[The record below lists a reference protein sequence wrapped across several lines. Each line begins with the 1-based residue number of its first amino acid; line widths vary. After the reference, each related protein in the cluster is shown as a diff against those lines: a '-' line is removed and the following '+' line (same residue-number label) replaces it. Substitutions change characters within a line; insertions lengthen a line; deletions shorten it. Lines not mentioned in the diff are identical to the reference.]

1 MLETRTCPKC
11 GAELAAQSLGGLCP
25 RCVAQFALTAG
36 DEPPPT
42 AGSKVSP
49 TEKPGDMVGRYKLLE
64 KIGEGGFGV
73 VYVAEQREP
82 VTRRVALKI
91 IKLGMDT
98 RQVVGRFEA
107 ERQALA
113 LMDHPNIARVL
124 DAGALE
130 TGRPFFV
137 MELVRGSKITDFC
150 DQRALSI
157 RQRLGLFL
165 RICQAVQHA
174 HQKGIIHRDLKPSNI
189 LVTLHDGEAVPKVI
203 DFGIAKAT
211 QGQLTGKT
219 VYTQFGH
226 FLGTPAYM
234 SPEQAEQSEADI
246 DTRSDIYSLGALLY
260 ELLTGKTPFEEKDL
274 AGGGLEQMRRAIRDR
289 EPPRPST
296 RLSTL
301 EPVELAAAAARRQ
314 AEPPRLIQLVR
325 GDLDWIVMRCLE
337 KDRARRYD
345 TASGLAMDIQRHLK
359 NEPVLARPPGNL
371 YRFQKMVRRNKL
383 AVTAAAVVTAAL
395 AAGLGLATFSYVRE
409 RAARAEAEAAE
420 KTVRAQAG
428 QLLQAAQMMHFGATN
443 LNEAETFYRQTLEM
457 QKNLLGRNSPAVAAT
472 FSDLARV
479 LKEEGKLSEAETA
492 QFQAVALQQQLAG
505 PDDAA
510 LANSLKDLGLMLQL
524 DGKSAEA
531 EPVFRQAL
539 ALLRDRTANGA
550 ALEHTSLG
558 VVLQHLAVLLRQ
570 RQELPEARTLAEEA
584 AALYRRHPDW
594 PADERHLALRVLGD
608 VLTDLGATNSGSLSG
623 FETLY
628 RELLAV
634 QTNSW
639 PNDPA
644 QWSRDICNL
653 AGVLN
658 SERKFN
664 DVDQLF
670 DDLLAAPLDDPRQ
683 RADLLALRAD
693 EFRVRGLWSQ
703 AAADL
708 KRAIEA
714 NPADIWN
721 WYLRAPVLL
730 QAGDRA
736 GYREHCRQMLERFG
750 PGGPEAGPASLARQ
764 RAARGALP
772 AGDMA
777 AKAALLAPAGASNLD
792 LAGKLADRAVS
803 QPGSRW
809 YDWWAFTEGLAQ
821 YRRGRYEEA
830 AQWTQRVLAYPPS
843 ETFQARVAMS
853 CLVLAMAYHHLG
865 QAADARAALDKGAQI
880 VQTKLPA
887 LDSAGLEQSLPSAD
901 NSVPSEG
908 WWDVLTAH
916 LLLQEARELITG
928 NTTDAK

>member
-1 MLETRTCPKC
+1 MLETRNCPKC
-11 GAELAAQSLGGLCP
+11 GAELAAQSLGGICP
-25 RCVAQFALTAG
+25 RCVAQFALAG
-36 DEPPPT
+36 EDEPPPADT
-42 AGSKVSP
+42 SLLPP
-49 TEKPGDMVGRYKLLE
+49 TERPGDMVGRYKLLE

-113 LMDHPNIARVL
+113 LMEHPNIAKVL

-130 TGRPFFV
+130 TGRPYFV

-150 DQRALSI
+150 DQRGLST
-157 RQRLGLFL
+157 RQRLGLFM

-189 LVTLHDGEAVPKVI
+189 LVTLHDEEAVPKVI

-234 SPEQAEQSEADI
+234 SPEQAGQSEADI
-246 DTRSDIYSLGALLY
+246 DTRSDIYSLGVLLY

-274 AGGGLEQMRRAIRDR
+274 AGAGLERMLRAIRDK

-296 RLSTL
+296 RLSTM
-301 EPVELAAAAARRQ
+301 EPGDLADTAARRQ
-314 AEPPRLIQLVR
+314 ADAPRLIHLVR
-325 GDLDWIVMRCLE
+325 GDLDWIVMKCLE

-345 TASGLAMDIQRHLK
+345 TASGLAMDIQRHLN

-383 AVTAAAVVTAAL
+383 AVTATGVVAAAL
-395 AAGLGLATFSYVRE
+395 AAGLGVSTFLYIRE
-409 RAARAEAEAAE
+409 REALAEAEVAE
-420 KTVRAQAG
+420 KTVRTQAG
-428 QLLQAAQMMHFGATN
+428 QLLQAVQMMHSGATN
-443 LNEAETFYRQTLEM
+443 LDEEETFYRQTLEM
-457 QKNLLGRNSPAVAAT
+457 QKNLLGRKSPAVAAT
-472 FSDLARV
+472 LSDLARV
-479 LKEEGKLSEAETA
+479 LKEEGKLSEAEAA
-492 QFQAVALQQQLAG
+492 QFQAVALLQKLAG
-505 PDDAA
+505 PDDVV
-510 LANSLKDLGLMLQL
+510 LADSLKNLGLMLQL
-524 DGKSAEA
+524 DGKPAEA

-539 ALLRDRTANGA
+539 ALLRDRAASGA
-550 ALEHTSLG
+550 AREYSSLG
-558 VVLQHLAVLLRQ
+558 VVLHHLAILLRQ
-570 RQELPEARTLAEEA
+570 RQELPEARSLAEEA
-584 AALYRRHPDW
+584 AALYQRHPDW
-594 PADERHLALRVLGD
+594 PADEQQLALRVLGD
-608 VLTDLGATNSGSLSG
+608 VLTDLGATNSGSLNG

-634 QTNSW
+634 QRNSW

-644 QWSRDICNL
+644 QWSKSICNL

-658 SERKFN
+658 SERKYA

-670 DDLLAAPLDDPRQ
+670 DELLAAPLNDPRQ
-683 RADLLALRAD
+683 RAGLLALRAD

-736 GYREHCRQMLERFG
+736 AYLEHCRQMLERFG
-750 PGGPEAGPASLARQ
+750 AASPEAGPGSSARL
-764 RAARGALP
+764 RLTPDPSPAA
-772 AGDMA
+772 DMA
-777 AKAALLAPAGASNLD
+777 AKAALLAPAVGSNLD
-792 LAGKLADRAVS
+792 VAGRLADRAAG

-809 YDWWAFTEGLAQ
+809 YDWWVFTEGLAQ
-821 YRRGRYEEA
+821 YRRGRYEDA
-830 AQWTQRVLAYPPS
+830 AQWTQRVLTYPAS
-843 ETFQARVAMS
+843 EAFQSRAAMS
-853 CLVLAMAYHHLG
+853 CLVLAMSYHHLG
-865 QAADARAALDKGAQI
+865 QAADARAALDKGEQI

-887 LDSAGLEQSLPSAD
+887 LDSAGLEQSLPSTD
-901 NSVPSEG
+901 NNVPAEG

-916 LLLQEARELITG
+916 LLLREASELIAG
-928 NTTDAK
+928 SPK